1 MTSKPRQISRTTAT
15 NIVVANMIG
24 TGVFTSLGF
33 QVAALKSD
41 FAVIALWVVG
51 GLAALCGSLCYAE
64 LAAALPRSGGEYHF
78 LSRIYHPAVGF
89 MAGWVSATV
98 GFAAPAA
105 LSAIAFGRYLQ
116 PLTGSFSPVTFSL
129 LVVWIVTFVHLS
141 GVRVGAL
148 FQNLTTIL
156 KIVLI
161 LAFIVA
167 GLVFAGGQITDPRP
181 GVAELGTLFS
191 GPFAVSLV
199 YVMYS
204 YSGWNAATYITEE
217 VKEPARNV
225 PWALAIGTVIVAIL
239 YIALNY
245 VFLASTPRAAL
256 SGQLQVGLLA
266 GQSIFGEFGGK
277 VVSLLIAFGLIASIS
292 AMVWIGPRVTER
304 MAEDLPALSFFG
316 HVNRA
321 GTPYFA
327 MLFQLAITTLLL
339 LSATFETVLIY
350 IQFSLLLCSFLAV
363 LGVIVLRW
371 REPELER
378 PYRVW
383 GYPVTPLIFLLITLH
398 MMIFVMRD
406 KPKESLFGLGTMIA
420 GLAVYFASRRRVTAE
435 PRGF

>member
-1 MTSKPRQISRTTAT
+1 MTRKPRQISRATAT

-41 FAVIALWVVG
+41 FAVISLWVIG
-51 GLAALCGSLCYAE
+51 GFAALCGSLCYAE

-98 GFAAPAA
+98 GFAAPVA
-105 LSAIAFGRYLQ
+105 LSAMAFGSYLQ
-116 PLTGSFSPVTFSL
+116 PFSGSLSPVALSL
-129 LVVWIVTFVHLS
+129 LVVWTIAVVHFS
-141 GVRVGAL
+141 GIRVGAF
-148 FQNLTTIL
+148 FQDLTTIL

-161 LAFIVA
+161 LVFIVA
-167 GLVFAGGQITDPRP
+167 GLVVCGGKTTHLTP

-225 PWALAIGTVIVAIL
+225 PWALTLGTVVVAIL
-239 YIALNY
+239 YVALNY
-245 VFLASTPRAAL
+245 VFLASTPRATL
-256 SGQLQVGLLA
+256 SGQVQVGLLA
-266 GQSIFGEFGGK
+266 GQSIFGGFGGK
-277 VVSLLIAFGLIASIS
+277 VVSFLIAFGLIASIS
-292 AMVWIGPRVTER
+292 AMTWIGPRVAER
-304 MAEDLPALSFFG
+304 MAEDLPSLSFFG
-316 HVNRA
+316 QVNRA

-327 MLFQLAITTLLL
+327 LLFQLTITTLLL
-339 LSATFETVLIY
+339 LSATFEAVLIY

-371 REPELER
+371 KEPELAR

-406 KPKESLFGLGTMIA
+406 KPGESSFGLGTMIA
-420 GLAVYFASRRRVTAE
+420 GLAVYFASRRRVAAE
-435 PRGF
+435 PRGL